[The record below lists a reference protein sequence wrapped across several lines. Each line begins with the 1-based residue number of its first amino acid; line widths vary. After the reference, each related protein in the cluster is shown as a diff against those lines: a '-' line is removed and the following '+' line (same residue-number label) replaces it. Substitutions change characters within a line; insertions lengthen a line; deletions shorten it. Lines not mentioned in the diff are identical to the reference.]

1 MDTNLSLSC
10 PIAIEGGIFL
20 YKILQTDLELAWVS
34 FCERDCMDVF
44 SFCGLFPFPSQEL
57 FEKNMPQKFSEYH
70 TTRII
75 LTCNEIFVQQPS
87 AMLA

>member
-1 MDTNLSLSC
+1 
-10 PIAIEGGIFL
+10 
-20 YKILQTDLELAWVS
+20 
-34 FCERDCMDVF
+34 MDVF
-44 SFCGLFPFPSQEL
+44 SFYGLFPFPSQEL

-87 AMLA
+87 AMLAWKVFVGVTPNIQVSLILVLWRGQVSDREPNYKGKWCS